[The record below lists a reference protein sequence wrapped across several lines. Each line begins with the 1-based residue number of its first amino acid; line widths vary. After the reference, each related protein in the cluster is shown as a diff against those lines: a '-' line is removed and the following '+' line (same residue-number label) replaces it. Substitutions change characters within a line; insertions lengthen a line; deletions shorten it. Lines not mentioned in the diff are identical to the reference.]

1 MASRDDQR
9 PGLVGA
15 LSPDAVALREGIER
29 LGREVSGVDLLIGP
43 EGDFSPAE
51 LERAIGAGFIPVSLG
66 EIVLRVET
74 AVLYCLS
81 VLKYEL
87 G

>member
-1 MASRDDQR
+1 M
-9 PGLVGA
+9 
-15 LSPDAVALREGIER
+15 
-29 LGREVSGVDLLIGP
+29 IGP